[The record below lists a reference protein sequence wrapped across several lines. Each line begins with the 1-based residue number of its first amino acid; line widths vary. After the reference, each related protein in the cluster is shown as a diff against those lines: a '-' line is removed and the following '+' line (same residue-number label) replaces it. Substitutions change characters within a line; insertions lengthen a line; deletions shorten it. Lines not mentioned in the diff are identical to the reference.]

1 MSYIVGVNKA
11 LDPNG
16 QLVDIPVAGRVFTHL
31 TPLLSNQSVSTGWI
45 PRGNFQN
52 VLYIIQSPQP
62 GTIAAIEYS
71 EDGLTTSSVGTAR
84 SYLGGNLSQIAL
96 SLKSSYFRITYT
108 NGVTPQTSFYF
119 EVSLSPTPFQ
129 ATMASLFQAPTAT
142 NMALLTASVFQTP
155 DTGGVYAPLT
165 RTGTA
170 LDVNIASGSLPISD
184 GGGSLTVDGMVSVSG
199 TVPVSGTFWQSTQPV
214 SIASMPTT
222 PVTGTFWQA
231 TQPVSIAS
239 SVAVT
244 GPLTDTQLRASAIP
258 VSGTFFQATQPVSIA
273 APVAVTGPLTDTQL
287 RATALPVSLSTL
299 PAGTNAVG
307 NINEL
312 RAATT
317 SVTATGAAA
326 AAVTLTLP
334 APGAGLFHYIT
345 SYEIRLYST
354 AARTGVATPIVVTT
368 TNIAGSPA
376 FTFDTVGAI
385 GTTIAQTSLFPTPT
399 KTSVANTATT
409 IVAPAVTGGLWRI
422 TVYYFTAP

>member
-16 QLVDIPVAGRVFTHL
+16 LLVDIPIAGRVFTHL
-31 TPLLSNQSVSTGWI
+31 TPLLSNQSISTGWI
-45 PRGNFQN
+45 SRGNFQN

-108 NGVTPQTSFYF
+108 NGITPQTSFYF

-129 ATMASLFQAPTAT
+129 ATMASLFQAPTVT

-155 DTGGVYAPLT
+155 DAGGVYSQIT

-199 TVPVSGTFWQSTQPV
+199 TVPVSGTFWP
-214 SIASMPTT
+214 
-222 PVTGTFWQA
+222 A
-231 TQPVSIAS
+231 TQPVSIS
-239 SVAVT
+239 TTIAVS
-244 GPLTDTQLRASAIP
+244 GPLTDTQLRATP
-258 VSGTFFQATQPVSIA
+258 VLVSGTFWQVTQPVSIA

-334 APGAGLFHYIT
+334 TPGAGLFHYIT

-368 TNIAGSPA
+368 TNISGSPA
-376 FTFDTVGAI
+376 FTFDTAGAI
-385 GTTIAQTSLFPTPT
+385 GTTAAQTSLFPTPT
-399 KTSVANTATT
+399 KTSSANTATT